1 MTAHACAPV
10 NTLDGHSH
18 VCNEHGIKNFGMKLL
33 NGLFVFLLFIKLYFE
48 HHIGILLLLWLYATI
63 IYVNGCI
70 TEDVIC
76 RLSGRAPW
84 YCLCA
89 STFSLLY
96 ASLIH
101 YSWRS
106 HEVYS
111 IFLFIPPT
119 TPPSTWNSVFGTVVL
134 LDCTVKAV
142 VSLLK
147 SLLIVMPSAVLSN
160 YNLGSALAAVEMC
173 SLIMRNV
180 YPSLPWVLFILG
192 VGSPQK
198 GSLFNSI
205 VLTSLYCILKVACLV
220 YHARTLKTTCR
231 MLSGPPFKTQSLTN
245 SEQSCTLCFKKYT
258 HAGVLQCSHMLCEQ
272 CVGSWCSLFNFCP
285 VCGVHY
291 PAQTQWRDGSM
302 DLFIQFY

>member
-1 MTAHACAPV
+1 MTVHARAPV
-10 NTLDGHSH
+10 NTPDSHPH
-18 VCNEHGIKNFGMKLL
+18 VCNEHEIIHFGMKLL

-63 IYVNGCI
+63 IYVNSCI
-70 TEDVIC
+70 TEDVMC
-76 RLSGRAPW
+76 RHSGRAPW

-106 HEVYS
+106 QRVYS
-111 IFLFIPPT
+111 ILLFIPPT
-119 TPPSTWNSVFGTVVL
+119 NSPFNWISVFEAVVL

-147 SLLIVMPSAVLSN
+147 SMLIVMPSAVLSN

-173 SLIMRNV
+173 SLLMRNV
-180 YPSLPWVLFILG
+180 YPSLPWVSFIMK
-192 VGSPQK
+192 VGSPHK
-198 GSLFNSI
+198 GSVFNNV
-205 VLTSLYCILKVACLV
+205 VLTSLYCILKMACLL

-231 MLSGPPFKTQSLTN
+231 MLSGSPFKTQSLTN

-258 HAGVLQCSHMLCEQ
+258 HAGVLQCGEVVSFCGDSNLI
-272 CVGSWCSLFNFCP
+272 VGPNYDAFNSS
-285 VCGVHY
+285 V
-291 PAQTQWRDGSM
+291 
-302 DLFIQFY
+302 